1 MLEEENLSS
10 HNSKLHLLW
19 GAWKCWYWWCTV
31 CMVKSCSSMI
41 CWQPSGFSM
50 HMSLCHV
57 CLVDS
62 SGVLERAILQG
73 LWTHLSGLVMKKKPT
88 PGAQQVVSC
97 IVFRGS
103 SQLRKLGNIS
113 SLEIWPEFLDLILEW
128 PSSSKY
134 LDWPCPHCFTS
145 ARLTHSNKSPQCTAT
160 HVLI

>member
-73 LWTHLSGLVMKKKPT
+73 LWTHLSGLVMKKKTNARGTAGCLLHRLQRFIPAEKT
-88 PGAQQVVSC
+88 RKHLK
-97 IVFRGS
+97 FRNMTRIPCFDS
-103 SQLRKLGNIS
+103 RVTFEFKISWLTMSTLFYLGKV
-113 SLEIWPEFLDLILEW
+113 D
-128 PSSSKY
+128 
-134 LDWPCPHCFTS
+134 T
-145 ARLTHSNKSPQCTAT
+145 
-160 HVLI
+160 